1 MRRFGG
7 LIGSLSA
14 VLLAGCFYSF
24 AGGGLPPH
32 IHTMAISTFEN
43 QTASPDVPKELY
55 DVMHRELQKRL
66 GVRDAP
72 ADRADAL
79 VKGTIQTYEADVPVG
94 FSANP
99 QQAVSARRRLQIT
112 IEVEIVDQ
120 SNGRAL
126 YSNKSLRQEAD
137 YNERA
142 EQDGRRQAI
151 DKIVQQI
158 IDGVQSNW

>member
-7 LIGSLSA
+7 LIVSLS
-14 VLLAGCFYSF
+14 VLSLAGCFYSF
-24 AGGGLPPH
+24 AGGGLPPN
-32 IHTMAISTFEN
+32 IHTMAISTFDN
-43 QTASPDVPKELY
+43 QTASPDLPKELY
-55 DVMHRELQKRL
+55 DTMHRELQKRL

-72 ADRADAL
+72 SDRADAL
-79 VKGTIQTYEADVPVG
+79 VKGTISAYEADVPVG

-112 IEVEIVDQ
+112 IDVEIIDQ
-120 SNGRAL
+120 SNGRTLYTNKAL
-126 YSNKSLRQEAD
+126 REEAD

-142 EQDGRRQAI
+142 EAEGRQQAI
-151 DKIVQQI
+151 DKLVQQI

>member
-1 MRRFGG
+1 
-7 LIGSLSA
+7 
-14 VLLAGCFYSF
+14 
-24 AGGGLPPH
+24 
-32 IHTMAISTFEN
+32 
-43 QTASPDVPKELY
+43 
-55 DVMHRELQKRL
+55 
-66 GVRDAP
+66 
-72 ADRADAL
+72 
-79 VKGTIQTYEADVPVG
+79 PVG